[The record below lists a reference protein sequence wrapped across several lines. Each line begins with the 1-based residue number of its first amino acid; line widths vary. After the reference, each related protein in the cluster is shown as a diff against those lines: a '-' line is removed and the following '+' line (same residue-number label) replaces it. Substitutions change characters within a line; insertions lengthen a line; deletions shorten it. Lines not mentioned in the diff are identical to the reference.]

1 MRKLLPEEKMKKRQ
15 AVLMAIFFLF
25 AVKVQCAATAPLK
38 LIDRYKFPSDVKGT
52 FHRFIADVRGHRLF
66 CAAQQ
71 HKSVVVFDLKT
82 GKLIH
87 TIDGIVPSAIFY
99 RQDLDRLYV
108 TDGGEGGL
116 KIFDGKTYDL
126 IKTVKLLPDSDAI
139 AYDSKTQYLYAV
151 NGGGD
156 AKIAYSM
163 VSVIDTTHGEK
174 IADIKI
180 DGDALKAMALD
191 TSSPRIYVNNQ
202 AKSQVEVIDRNT
214 RTVIASW
221 PVTLAKLNFAI
232 ALDEAHHRL
241 FVGCRDGQIVVFDTE
256 TGKELQALPINK
268 GIDDLE
274 FHSASKRLYAACA
287 GGDGS
292 VDVYEEI
299 DPDHYKSLGSVPS
312 GPGARSGRLVPE
324 LKRYFV
330 EAPQHGST
338 DAEVLVY
345 KVQ

>member
-1 MRKLLPEEKMKKRQ
+1 MRKRQ
-15 AVLMAIFFLF
+15 AGLLAITLLF
-25 AVKVQCAATAPLK
+25 AVKVQCADTVPLR
-38 LIDRYKFPSDVKGT
+38 LIDRYKFPSEVKGT
-52 FHRFIADVRGHRLF
+52 FHHFMADVRGHRLF

-71 HKSVVVFDLKT
+71 HKSVVVFDLQT
-82 GKLIH
+82 GKVIH

-99 RQDLDRLYV
+99 RQDLGHLYV

-139 AYDSKTQYLYAV
+139 AYDSKTKYLYAV

-156 AKIAYSM
+156 AKMTYSTI
-163 VSVIDTTHGEK
+163 SIIDTTSGEK
-174 IADIKI
+174 VADMKV
-180 DGDALKAMALD
+180 DGDALKAMVLD
-191 TSSPRIYVNNQ
+191 TSSSRLYVNNQ
-202 AKSQVEVIDRNT
+202 AKSQIEVIDRVT
-214 RTVIASW
+214 RAITAGW
-221 PVTLAKLNFAI
+221 PITLAKANYGI
-232 ALDEAHHRL
+232 ALDETHHRL
-241 FVGCRDGQIVVFDTE
+241 FVGCRDGQIIVFDTE

-274 FHSASKRLYAACA
+274 FNSASKRLYAACA

-292 VDVYEEI
+292 VDVYEET

-312 GPGARSGRLVPE
+312 GPGARSGHLVPE

-345 KVQ
+345 EVD